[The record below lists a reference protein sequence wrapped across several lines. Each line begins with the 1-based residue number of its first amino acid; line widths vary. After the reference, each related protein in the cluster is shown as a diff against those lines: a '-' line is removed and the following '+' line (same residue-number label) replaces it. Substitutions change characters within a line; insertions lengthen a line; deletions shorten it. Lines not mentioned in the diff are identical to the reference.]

1 MILADSSIWI
11 DHFKVTNLAL
21 VRAIRE
27 QQLRLHP
34 YVIGELALGS
44 LHQRDLAIGRL
55 NLFRQ
60 LPVAQHQDVMILIEE
75 RRLFSRGIGYVDTHL
90 LASCLIAGNC
100 KLLTRDRRLRETAE
114 QLGIAA

>member
-11 DHFKVTNLAL
+11 DHFRVTNLSM
-21 VRAIRE
+21 VRAIQHRR
-27 QQLRLHP
+27 LRLHP

-44 LHQRDLAIGRL
+44 LRRRDTVIMQLR
-55 NLFRQ
+55 LFRQ
-60 LPVAQHQDVMILIEE
+60 TPVARHDDVMMLIEE
-75 RRLFSRGIGYVDTHL
+75 NQLFSRGLGYVDVHL

-100 KLLTRDRRLRETAE
+100 RLLTRDRRLHETAI